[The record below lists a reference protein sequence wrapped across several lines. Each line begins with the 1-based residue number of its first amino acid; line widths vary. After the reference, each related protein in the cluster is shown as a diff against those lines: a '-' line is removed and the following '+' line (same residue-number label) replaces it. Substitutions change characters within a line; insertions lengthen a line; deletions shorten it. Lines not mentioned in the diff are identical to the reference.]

1 MTRTTLRDR
10 LRAGNRLRL
19 IGAHDGLSAL
29 LAERFGFDGTWAS
42 GLGIS
47 AVHGLPD
54 EGLLTM
60 TEFHAAAVQM
70 RQASSLPIVAD
81 VDSGFGDQQVVRRMV
96 RLYEEA
102 GIDAVCIEDKRFP
115 KRNSFQDGNQL
126 EHLEVAVRRIEA
138 AKQAQRGDDFMV
150 IARQESMIAGA
161 GLDDAIARAH
171 RYRDAGA
178 DALLIHSRRKD
189 AGEVA
194 AYCAR
199 VRADGIQLP
208 LVCIPTTYHSTTAE
222 QLWSYGISAA
232 VYANQLVR
240 ASARAMELVL
250 ESLAAVGSTTDVEE
264 RIASVGDLFGLVGM
278 DQPAITH

>member
-1 MTRTTLRDR
+1 MTRSTLRDS

-81 VDSGFGDQQVVRRMV
+81 VDSGFGDYPVVRRMV

-102 GIDAVCIEDKRFP
+102 GIDAVCIEDKQFP
-115 KRNSFQDGNQL
+115 KRNSFQDGNHL
-126 EHLEVAVRRIEA
+126 EHPDIAVRRIET
-138 AKQAQRGDDFMV
+138 AKRAQRGDDFMV

-161 GLDDAIARAH
+161 GLDDAVARAH
-171 RYRDAGA
+171 RYREAGA
-178 DALLIHSRRKD
+178 DALLIHSRRED
-189 AGEVA
+189 PAEVA
-194 AYCAR
+194 DYCAR
-199 VRADGIQLP
+199 VRAEGIRLP
-208 LVCIPTTYHSTTAE
+208 LVCIPTTYHSTTAD
-222 QLWSYGISAA
+222 QLWSYGISAV

-240 ASARAMELVL
+240 ASTRAMELVL
-250 ESLAAVGSTTDVEE
+250 ESLSAVGSTSEME
-264 RIASVGDLFGLVGM
+264 PRIASLGELFALVGM
-278 DQPAITH
+278 DQPATTP